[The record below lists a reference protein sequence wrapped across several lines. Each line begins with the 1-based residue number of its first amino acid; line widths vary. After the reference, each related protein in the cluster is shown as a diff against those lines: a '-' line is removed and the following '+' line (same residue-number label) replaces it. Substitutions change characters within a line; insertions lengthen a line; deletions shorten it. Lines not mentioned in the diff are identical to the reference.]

1 MWIKSCQIKSLHL
14 SYVEKSFASFFSR
27 MLFLELRLTSLKTVG
42 KMHRI
47 GAKLRKKLLE
57 TGCDGSRVLQFER
70 STLDSRATNLKW
82 YKN

>member
-1 MWIKSCQIKSLHL
+1 
-14 SYVEKSFASFFSR
+14 

-57 TGCDGSRVLQFER
+57 TVCDGSRVLQFER

-82 YKN
+82 